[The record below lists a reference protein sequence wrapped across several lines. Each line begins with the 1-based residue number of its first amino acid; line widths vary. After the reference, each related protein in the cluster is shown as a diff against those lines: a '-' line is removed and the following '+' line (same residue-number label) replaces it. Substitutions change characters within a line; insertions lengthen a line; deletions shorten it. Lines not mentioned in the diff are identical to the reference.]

1 MDRVVIRQRARFA
14 IGHRWVGDHE
24 PCFVIAEAGVNH
36 NRSFALARQL
46 IDAAAAAGADAV
58 KFQTFRADAL
68 VTANAPKAEYQAAN
82 DRPDESQFEMLRRLE
97 IPDAWYP
104 ELIAHCKRAGVVFL
118 STPFDE
124 GSASLLAGL
133 GMLAFKVPSGE
144 LTNLPFLS
152 ELVRFGRPLIVSTGM
167 AVLDEVDAALTA
179 IRDAGDPPVALLH
192 CVSRY
197 PTPVDDANV
206 RALQTLRERFHLP
219 VGYSDHTEGLEA
231 ATAAV
236 ALGACV
242 IEKHLTMSR
251 GLPGPDHQASL
262 EPSELAELVRRIR
275 LVERSL
281 GSGEKVPS
289 AEERAIADVARK
301 SLTTAR
307 ALPRGHRLAVAD
319 LIIRRPG
326 TGLPP
331 SALASTV
338 GCRLTRDV
346 PANHVL
352 APGDF
357 AAEARQ

>member
-1 MDRVVIRQRARFA
+1 MDRVVTGQRAGFA
-14 IGHRWVGDHE
+14 IGHRWVGDHA
-24 PCFVIAEAGVNH
+24 PCFIIAEAGVNH
-36 NRSFALARQL
+36 NGSFDLARQL

-58 KFQTFRADAL
+58 KFQTFRTDEL
-68 VTANAPKAEYQAAN
+68 VTADAPKAEYQAAN
-82 DRPDESQFEMLRRLE
+82 DRRDESQFEMLRRLE

-104 ELIAHCKRAGVVFL
+104 ELIAHCERAGVIFL

-144 LTNLPFLS
+144 LTNVPFLS
-152 ELVRFGRPLIVSTGM
+152 KLARFRRPLIVSTGM
-167 AVLDEVDAALTA
+167 AVLDEVEAAVAA
-179 IRDAGDPPVALLH
+179 IRDAGDPPVVLLH

-197 PTPVDDANV
+197 PTPIDEANV
-206 RALQTLRERFHLP
+206 LALQTLRERFHLP
-219 VGYSDHTEGLEA
+219 VGYSDHTEGLDA
-231 ATAAV
+231 STAAV

-242 IEKHLTMSR
+242 VEKHLTISR
-251 GLPGPDHQASL
+251 RLPGPDHLASV

-275 LVERSL
+275 LVQRSL
-281 GSGEKVPS
+281 GSGDKAPS
-289 AEERAIADVARK
+289 AEESAIADVARK
-301 SLTTAR
+301 SLITAR
-307 ALPRGHRLAVAD
+307 ALPRGHRLAAAD
-319 LIIRRPG
+319 LVIRRPG

-331 SALASTV
+331 SALLTTV

-352 APGDF
+352 ALDDL